1 MAKCYFAQGSM
12 SAEALELHRTGGA
25 TLRARTTRPVARM
38 LTLGGVIAGSVA
50 LVVGGQALAVRGE
63 FAAAGRPV
71 ATQAQPAPASLATA
85 QPSGI
90 SGSWTPPEPIDS
102 SAGTYGLT
110 GVSCPAS
117 SFCAAVDGNGNALN
131 WNGVA
136 WSRPSAIDPSAA
148 LTAVSCTGQG
158 FCAAVDDHGSA
169 FMWNGRTWS
178 GPIELGPPGTYLTAL
193 SCSSPSF
200 CIAADT
206 YGDGFKWSGAAWF
219 TLGSIDSAYVSAVSC
234 TSTSF
239 CQAVDTGGSASTWN
253 GYAFSS
259 PSAVYPNS
267 GFASV
272 SCSQFNT
279 CMALTAT
286 GAYVPYNGNN
296 WESPGAADS
305 GNTLYPPTTV
315 SCPLPYACYAVDA
328 AGNALSWNGVTW
340 SKPAS
345 VDPNRLEAVSCAT
358 QYFCMAVDSA
368 GDALTYDAPVGP
380 SLSSLSPASGPLTG
394 TTTVT
399 ITGKGLSGAT
409 SVDFGSVPAK
419 SFTVVSP
426 EEIQAQSPAGTAGEV
441 PVVVSTPSGSSSPAM
456 YCGDAFYYGGALPSP
471 VSGPLTTMAPLRIT
485 DTRTGSSYPKAGH
498 AIDSCSTLDVA
509 VQGVG
514 NIPSSSVGAVVANVT
529 VVSPTAAGYLTLYPK
544 GSIRPLASA
553 INFTYGET
561 VANRVE
567 VPLDPATG
575 EISVYNG
582 SDGSVNVVIDVEGYV
597 LSQSAT
603 GSYYNPVNPL
613 RICDTRAN
621 NPSTLNGAYAQCNAK
636 TLSPGNPLTV
646 QVSSLG
652 TIPTGA
658 TAVEV
663 TLTAT
668 NGASSGYLSA
678 YPAGQSPPTSS
689 DLNFA
694 IGETIANS
702 ASVELSPTGT
712 MDLVSN
718 ARTDVIVDVEGYYA
732 SVGKSLE
739 IVSPV
744 RLADTRPG
752 SGEPYA
758 GKTLSGGS
766 SLIVQVAGASVPQG
780 AVAAAVNLTIVGTN
794 YDGYMT
800 AYPPG
805 SPVPTAS
812 NVNWYAGTNISALAT
827 PKLSSSGGLA
837 LYDAIGQAN
846 VIVDLEAFY
855 D

>member
-1 MAKCYFAQGSM
+1 MRSSRSQAARFAAPLRALQLPGRTCTKSARLAGRYVM
-12 SAEALELHRTGGA
+12 SAVPLLALLA
-25 TLRARTTRPVARM
+25 
-38 LTLGGVIAGSVA
+38 GGVIAS
-50 LVVGGQALAVRGE
+50 
-63 FAAAGRPV
+63 AAGTARLTTPSPV
-71 ATQAQPAPASLATA
+71 ASASRSQAYW
-85 QPSGI
+85 SGLSPVDTI
-90 SGSWTPPEPIDS
+90 TGPT
-102 SAGTYGLT
+102 GLT
-110 GVSCPAS
+110 GVSCPTTTFCMAVDGGGNAVIWAMS
-117 SFCAAVDGNGNALN
+117 SSNPPMAIDEGQAITSVSCATAAFCAAGDHAGNILMWTGSS
-131 WNGVA
+131 W
-136 WSRPSAIDPSAA
+136 AA
-148 LTAVSCTGQG
+148 PQ
-158 FCAAVDDHGSA
+158 AVDPDA
-169 FMWNGRTWS
+169 
-178 GPIELGPPGTYLTAL
+178 GPFGLTSI

-200 CIAADT
+200 CVAADGNGNVT
-206 YGDGFKWSGAAWF
+206 YWNGTAWTAPRSLDPGHGSLHVACGPRHVCALADNSGYAAIFNGQAWGP
-219 TLGSIDSAYVSAVSC
+219 LDSIDP
-234 TSTSF
+234 
-239 CQAVDTGGSASTWN
+239 GGT
-253 GYAFSS
+253 
-259 PSAVYPNS
+259 PV
-267 GFASV
+267 SV
-272 SCSQFNT
+272 SCSG
-279 CMALTAT
+279 TASCLVAGYFGHVET
-286 GAYVPYNGNN
+286 YDGTSWSAPREIDPAGF
-296 WESPGAADS
+296 D
-305 GNTLYPPTTV
+305 LTV